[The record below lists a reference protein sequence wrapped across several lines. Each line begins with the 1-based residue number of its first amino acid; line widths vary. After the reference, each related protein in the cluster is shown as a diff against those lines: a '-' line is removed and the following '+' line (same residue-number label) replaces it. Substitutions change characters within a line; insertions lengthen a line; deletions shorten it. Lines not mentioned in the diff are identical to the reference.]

1 MRLRD
6 ELSSRLGRRALWGTI
21 TYAFPRAWSAS
32 RKSCLAMAS
41 AGILAAVLT
50 PVPIAIV
57 GFLVDSV
64 KQAIDAQALEP
75 TRLGLW
81 ILAAGTATLVLVL
94 CNAVARYGRLR
105 LGDEL
110 SCRMQREL
118 LQHAARLDLAT
129 LEEKATQ
136 DILQRANQ
144 EPGKNIQRF
153 ADALLKVISR
163 AIEVV
168 GLAGLLLWIEPF
180 WSSLL
185 LLLGLPF
192 ILSRSYLSLLQFHI
206 QRNNTTSRRW
216 SMYYARQL
224 TQRGFVP
231 STKLFQ
237 LAPLLLRRHGDKV
250 REIVAANRRL
260 YWFEFVS
267 NTVSMSVSVG
277 VLIIAVIVLAR
288 QATLGRISP
297 GMLVTFW
304 IGTAKLRSSL
314 ANLGSSMSAA
324 WDAQLSIA
332 NTCEFLDL
340 KPSFE
345 NGGRRRSSDVRG
357 EIQLKGVSFRYHPDR
372 RPVIHDLSLTIRAGE
387 TVAIVGQNGAGKTTL
402 AKLMTRLYQVS
413 DGEILIDGIPIEEY
427 DLEALHDRMAFV
439 FQQPA
444 RYEATAFEN
453 VAFGDWRR
461 LLDRPEEVR
470 AIAKA
475 VRVDDMIQQ
484 LPNGYDTQLGRL
496 FGDHDLSGGQ
506 WQKLGIARALACN
519 PSIVIL
525 DEPAANLD
533 VNSEYALYQGIHELI
548 RGRTTILIS
557 HRFSTVRM
565 ADRIFVLDE
574 GRLVEEGTHDALLAR
589 GGAYAA
595 MCRIH
600 EATLCMNRKIPSCQF
615 PISDVQ
621 AQTDPLAR

>member
-1 MRLRD
+1 
-6 ELSSRLGRRALWGTI
+6 
-21 TYAFPRAWSAS
+21 
-32 RKSCLAMAS
+32 MAS

-57 GFLVDSV
+57 GVLVDSV
-64 KQAIDAQALEP
+64 KQAIDAQALGP
-75 TRLGLW
+75 TRLALW
-81 ILAAGTATLVLVL
+81 ILVAGTATLVLVL
-94 CNAVARYGRLR
+94 CNAVARYSRLR

-110 SCRMQREL
+110 SCRMQREV

-129 LEEKATQ
+129 LEERATQ

-144 EPGKNIQRF
+144 EPGKKIQRF
-153 ADALLKVISR
+153 ADGLLTVVSR

-180 WSSLL
+180 WSSVL

-206 QRNNTTSRRW
+206 QRNNTTLRRW

-224 TQRGFVP
+224 TQRDFVP
-231 STKLFQ
+231 STKL
-237 LAPLLLRRHGDKV
+237 LRVAPVLLRRHGDTV

-260 YWFEFVS
+260 YWLEFVS
-267 NTVSMSVSVG
+267 NTVSMSVSIA
-277 VLIIAVIVLAR
+277 VLMIAVILLAR
-288 QATLGRISP
+288 QAAMGKISP

-314 ANLGSSMSAA
+314 AGLATSMSSV

-332 NTCEFLDL
+332 NIREFLDL

-345 NGGRRRSSDVRG
+345 NRGTRRSSGVRG
-357 EIQLKGVSFRYHPDR
+357 EIQFQGVSFSYRR
-372 RPVIHDLSLTIRAGE
+372 GARPVIHDLSLTIRAGE
-387 TVAIVGQNGAGKTTL
+387 MVAIVGHNGAGKTTL

-413 DGEILIDGIPIEEY
+413 EGEILIDGIPIEEY
-427 DLEALHDRMAFV
+427 DLRALHDRMAFV
-439 FQQPA
+439 FQHPA

-461 LLDRPEEVR
+461 LLDQPEEVR

-475 VRVDDMIQQ
+475 ARVDDMIQQ
-484 LPNGYDTQLGRL
+484 LPDGYDTQLGRL

-506 WQKLGIARALACN
+506 WQKLAIARALACN

-533 VNSEYALYQGIHELI
+533 VDSEYALYQGIHELI

-574 GRLVEEGTHDALLAR
+574 GRLVEEGTHDELLAR

-595 MCRIH
+595 MCKIH
-600 EATLCMNRKIPSCQF
+600 EATLRMNCKTPSCHL
-615 PISDVQ
+615 PIGNVQ
-621 AQTDPLAR
+621 AQTDPLVG